1 MSDTEKVPEKV
12 YVSWSDIEDYIS
24 NVVLDLKK
32 RNIQPTGVYGPPR
45 GGLIFAT
52 LLSYKMGIPLL
63 LNAAKGCVIID
74 DIADSGRTL
83 LHFTEND
90 TQFNKY
96 YITTMYYHERSVVKP
111 DYYMFSKK
119 DKWIVYPYEKD

>member
-1 MSDTEKVPEKV
+1 MEKV
-12 YVSWSDIEDYIS
+12 YVTYKQIDEYLD
-24 NVVLDLKK
+24 NVVQDLKK
-32 RNIQPTGVYGPPR
+32 RGIKPTGVYGPPR

-52 LLSYKMGIPLL
+52 LLSYKMDIPLL
-63 LNAAKGCVIID
+63 LNSAKGCVIID

-111 DYYMFSKK
+111 DYYMHLKK
-119 DKWIVYPYEKD
+119 DRWIVYPYEYDN

>member
-1 MSDTEKVPEKV
+1 MEKV
-12 YVSWSDIEDYIS
+12 YVTYEQINEYID
-24 NVVLDLKK
+24 NVVQDLKK
-32 RNIQPTGVYGPPR
+32 RGIKPTGVYGPPR

-52 LLSYKMGIPLL
+52 LLSYKMDIPLL
-63 LNAAKGCVIID
+63 LNASKGCVIID

-111 DYYMFSKK
+111 DYYMHLKK
-119 DKWIVYPYEKD
+119 DRWIVYPYEYDN

>member
-1 MSDTEKVPEKV
+1 MAKV
-12 YVSWSDIEDYIS
+12 YVKWQEIHDYIDE
-24 NVVLDLKK
+24 VVKDLEKK
-32 RNIQPTGVYGPPR
+32 EIKPTGVYAPPR
-45 GGLIFAT
+45 GGLVFAV
-52 LLSYKMGIPLL
+52 LLSYKLDIPLL

-83 LHFTEND
+83 LHFREND

-111 DYYMFSKK
+111 DFYVKEKK
-119 DKWIVYPYEKD
+119 NDWIVFPYEYDE

>member
-1 MSDTEKVPEKV
+1 MAKV
-12 YVSWSDIEDYIS
+12 YVTYDEIHEYIDA
-24 NVVLDLKK
+24 VVKDLEK
-32 RNIQPTGVYGPPR
+32 RNITPTGVYGPPR
-45 GGLIFAT
+45 GGLVFAT
-52 LLSYKMGIPLL
+52 LLSYRLKIPLL
-63 LNAAKGCVIID
+63 LNAAKGCIIVD

-111 DYYMFSKK
+111 DFYLCEKK
-119 DKWIVYPYEKD
+119 DNWIVFPYEFDD

>member
-1 MSDTEKVPEKV
+1 MGKV
-12 YVSWSDIEDYIS
+12 YVTYEQINEYID
-24 NVVLDLKK
+24 NVVQDLKK
-32 RNIQPTGVYGPPR
+32 RGIKPTGVYGPPR

-52 LLSYKMGIPLL
+52 LLSYKMDIPLL
-63 LNAAKGCVIID
+63 LNASKGCVIID

-96 YITTMYYHERSVVKP
+96 YITTMYYHERSAVKP
-111 DYYMFSKK
+111 DYYMHLKK
-119 DKWIVYPYEKD
+119 DRWIVYPYEYDN

>member
-1 MSDTEKVPEKV
+1 MEKV
-12 YVSWSDIEDYIS
+12 YVSWNEINEFIDKVAE
-24 NVVLDLKK
+24 DLKIK
-32 RNIQPTGVYGPPR
+32 NIKPSGVYGPPR

-52 LLSYKMGIPLL
+52 MLSYKMNIPLL
-63 LNAAKGCVIID
+63 LNAAKNCVIID

-96 YITTMYYHERSVVKP
+96 YIATMFYHKRSIVKP
-111 DYYMFSKK
+111 DFYTHLKN
-119 DKWIVYPYEKD
+119 DNWIVFPYEYDS

>member
-1 MSDTEKVPEKV
+1 MAKV
-12 YVSWSDIEDYIS
+12 YVSWEDIYKYIDK
-24 NVVLDLKK
+24 VVDDLAKK
-32 RNIQPTGVYGPPR
+32 NIKPTGVYGPPR

-52 LLSYKMGIPLL
+52 LLSYKLDIPLL
-63 LNAAKGCVIID
+63 LNAAKGCIIID

-96 YITTMYYHERSVVKP
+96 YITTMYYHERSIVKP
-111 DYYMFSKK
+111 DFYVKNKK
-119 DKWIVYPYEKD
+119 DDWIVFPYEFDN

>member
-1 MSDTEKVPEKV
+1 MEKV
-12 YVSWSDIEDYIS
+12 YVTYEQINEYID
-24 NVVLDLKK
+24 NVVQDLKK
-32 RNIQPTGVYGPPR
+32 RGIKPTGVYGPPR

-52 LLSYKMGIPLL
+52 LLSYKMDIPLL
-63 LNAAKGCVIID
+63 LNASKGCVIID

-96 YITTMYYHERSVVKP
+96 YITTMYYHERSAVKP
-111 DYYMFSKK
+111 DYYMHLKK
-119 DKWIVYPYEKD
+119 DRWIVYPYEYDN

>member
-1 MSDTEKVPEKV
+1 MAKV
-12 YVSWSDIEDYIS
+12 YVSWKDIYKYIDEVAED
-24 NVVLDLKK
+24 LTKK
-32 RNIQPTGVYGPPR
+32 NIKPTGVYGPPR

-52 LLSYKMGIPLL
+52 LLSYKLDIPLL
-63 LNAAKGCVIID
+63 LNAAKGCIIID

-96 YITTMYYHERSVVKP
+96 YITTMYYHERSIVKP
-111 DYYMFSKK
+111 DFYAKNK
-119 DKWIVYPYEKD
+119 NNDWIVFPYEYDN